1 MKILHQVIL
10 HLVRKYM
17 NVSKYLKTSDKVP
30 ANQLK

>member
-10 HLVRKYM
+10 HLVRKYT
-17 NVSKYLKTSDKVP
+17 NIGKYLKTSGKGP